1 MSTHA
6 AKDPMTL
13 PEMAREL
20 ATRIAL
26 YNENQFCAKC
36 KEKIED
42 IDEAFVVH
50 RSSGESVLIHFSDQC
65 FSQEVQRMLEAYL
78 AEPKIRWLTRATLES

>member
-1 MSTHA
+1 MSHA

-13 PEMAREL
+13 PEVAREL
-20 ATRIAL
+20 ANRIAL
-26 YNENQFCAKC
+26 YNANQVCAKC
-36 KEKIED
+36 RERITD

-50 RSSGESVLIHFSDQC
+50 RATGEDVLIHFSDQC

-78 AEPKIRWLTRATLES
+78 AEPKIRWLTRAGLES